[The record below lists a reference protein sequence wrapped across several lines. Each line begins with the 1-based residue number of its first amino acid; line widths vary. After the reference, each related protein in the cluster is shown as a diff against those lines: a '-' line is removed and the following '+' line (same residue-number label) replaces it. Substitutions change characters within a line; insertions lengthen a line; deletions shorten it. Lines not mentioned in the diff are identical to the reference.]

1 MLIQNNF
8 VPLHHNKTI
17 GEYIMSTPSR
27 IILKVRKEDIG
38 RKIKFDPTK
47 LPTKLNDWVYVDE
60 ETSKVWKDEKGKEK
74 SKAITLKGD
83 YIAIYCHWDGADV
96 GDVLKK
102 CYKDYETALNLLV
115 GGYCSGIYFNEVVR
129 YGNRLREKWIRI
141 KPIQGSL
148 DEVRDYIYGKYEY
161 VFKNNKWVSK
171 KC

>member
-1 MLIQNNF
+1 
-8 VPLHHNKTI
+8 
-17 GEYIMSTPSR
+17 MSTPSR

-83 YIAIYCHWDGADV
+83 YIAIYCHWDGDDV

-115 GGYCSGIYFNEVVR
+115 GGYCSRIYFNEVAR

-148 DEVRDYIYGKYEY
+148 DKVRDYIYGKYEY